1 MIQTFTIPGTL
12 PDLNT
17 YINAERANKYA
28 AAKMKKDAEKKI
40 VLCIKQAK
48 IKPVTN
54 YPVTLV
60 YFWCCPDKR
69 VDKDNRMFGQK
80 FVLDSLVRAGILRND
95 GWDELND
102 PIHVFGVDKNNPRI
116 VVKIDERNLN
126 A

>member
-12 PDLNT
+12 PDLNA
-17 YINAERANKYA
+17 YINAERSNKYA
-28 AAKMKKDAEKKI
+28 AAKMKKGAEKKI

-48 IKPVTN
+48 IKPVVN

-60 YFWCCPDKR
+60 YFWFCPDKR

-80 FVLDSLVRAGILRND
+80 FCQDALIGAGILRND
-95 GWDELND
+95 GWGELND
-102 PIHVFGVDKNNPRI
+102 PIHVFDVDKNNPRI
-116 VVKIDERNLN
+116 VIKIDERNLN